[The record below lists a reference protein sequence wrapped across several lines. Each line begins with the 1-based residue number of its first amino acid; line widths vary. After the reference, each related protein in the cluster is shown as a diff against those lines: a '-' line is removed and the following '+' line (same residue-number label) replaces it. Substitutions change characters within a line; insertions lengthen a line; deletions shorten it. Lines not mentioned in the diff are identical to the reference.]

1 MTPDQLITK
10 AIHCLNTGQPNLA
23 KLYMQ
28 KGAAIIREQRRRT
41 ASEMF
46 ELLYGSFRQRT
57 MLGIDLTAGSAATL
71 SASVLAD
78 DRATLAA
85 RLAIV
90 PARALVAAQ

>member
-10 AIHCLNTGQPNLA
+10 AIRCLNTGQPNLA

-41 ASEMF
+41 ATEMF

-85 RLAIV
+85 RWVIV
-90 PARALVAAQ
+90 PAPLVAAP